1 MKILGILPYKGLMKT
16 VAEVLEQEPDISAD
30 LFVGDMYEGLKIF
43 KEHYQDDAYD
53 FVISRGRTAGLIEE
67 ATHIPVVY
75 IDISGYD
82 MVRLIRLLQTYTGKT
97 AVVGFSA
104 IIKSIYVLCDLLQY
118 EIDCFEINS
127 ENELFPMLS
136 SLQSQGYNFVAGDVI
151 TAKAAD
157 SIGLNHAM
165 ITSGRESV
173 SKALEQA
180 KKMYG
185 QLSYLREERNFYKK
199 LIANEAVRIDVF
211 DEEGN
216 IFFTNDHAEMFD
228 GIKAHSDI
236 QRYKDQI
243 DLKGHV
249 VFNLTMGDE
258 LWHVEGSL
266 IEGKEKR
273 YLLYGKRY
281 LSQRLKE
288 KNIIKLDN
296 DFGRNTMILSR
307 FESSNA
313 MMKRAIQTAQ
323 ANCENYK
330 PILIYGE
337 QGTGREDF
345 ALSVHREKQQ
355 KNKEFIQV
363 NCMALNCSESDEV
376 FDTLFSL
383 IDNKKSKIIFFNDID
398 HLNLS
403 TQLLLL
409 SFLHQAASIKRLKL
423 LASSEISLE
432 EMIQK
437 GILHSEMYTF
447 FSGIQIFLPPLR
459 NRKEDIRNL
468 SSLFITQFNSEYG
481 KEIVGFQE
489 EAYSLLETLPWHFNI
504 KELRNLVKEL
514 VLESNTLYISKDR
527 LGYLLKNQNRY
538 PAEKEKK
545 DTGLNLDQPLEDI
558 ERDIITILL
567 KRENHNQSK
576 VAKRLGISRSTLW
589 RKLKNDL

>member
-1 MKILGILPYKGLMKT
+1 
-16 VAEVLEQEPDISAD
+16 
-30 LFVGDMYEGLKIF
+30 
-43 KEHYQDDAYD
+43 
-53 FVISRGRTAGLIEE
+53 
-67 ATHIPVVY
+67 
-75 IDISGYD
+75 
-82 MVRLIRLLQTYTGKT
+82 
-97 AVVGFSA
+97 
-104 IIKSIYVLCDLLQY
+104 
-118 EIDCFEINS
+118 
-127 ENELFPMLS
+127 
-136 SLQSQGYNFVAGDVI
+136 
-151 TAKAAD
+151 
-157 SIGLNHAM
+157 
-165 ITSGRESV
+165 
-173 SKALEQA
+173 
-180 KKMYG
+180 MYG

-199 LIANEAVRIDVF
+199 LIANEAVRINVF

-216 IFFTNDHAEMFD
+216 IFFTNDNAEMFD

-249 VFNLTMGDE
+249 VFNLTMNDE

-266 IEGKEKR
+266 IEGKVKR
-273 YLLYGKRY
+273 YFLYGKRY

-296 DFGRNTMILSR
+296 DFGKNTMILSR

-313 MMKRAIQTAQ
+313 LMKRAIQTAQ

-345 ALSVHREKQQ
+345 ALSIHREKQQ

-383 IDNKKSKIIFFNDID
+383 IDNKKSKIIFFNGID
-398 HLNLS
+398 HMNLS
-403 TQLLLL
+403 VQLLLL
-409 SFLHQAASIKRLKL
+409 SFLHQASSIKRLKL

-432 EMIQK
+432 EMIRK

-538 PAEKEKK
+538 PEEKK
-545 DTGLNLDQPLEDI
+545 ETDTGLNLDQPLESI
-558 ERDIITILL
+558 ERDIITVLL
-567 KRENHNQSK
+567 QRENHNQSK
-576 VAKRLGISRSTLW
+576 VAKMLGISRSTLW

>member
-16 VAEVLEQEPDISAD
+16 VAEVIEQEPDITAD

-43 KEHYQDDAYD
+43 KEHYQDGDYD
-53 FVISRGRTAGLIEE
+53 FVLSRGRTAGLIEE
-67 ATHIPVVY
+67 STHIPVVY

-82 MVRLIRLLQTYTGKT
+82 MMRLIRLIQTYTGKT

-104 IIKSIYVLCDLLQY
+104 IVQSICALCDLLQY

-127 ENELFPMLS
+127 ESELFPMLA

-157 SIGLNHAM
+157 SVGLNHAM

-173 SKALEQA
+173 LKALEQA

-185 QLSYLREERNFYKK
+185 QMSYLREECNFYKR

-211 DEEGN
+211 DDDGN
-216 IFFTNDHAEMFD
+216 IFFTNDHAEMFK
-228 GIKAHSDI
+228 GIKEHSDI

-249 VFNLTMGDE
+249 VFNLTMNDE
-258 LWHVEGSL
+258 IWHVEGAL
-266 IEGKEKR
+266 IEGAVKR
-273 YLLYGKRY
+273 YFLYGKRY
-281 LSQRLKE
+281 LSARLKE
-288 KNIIKLDN
+288 KNIIKLEN

-307 FESSNA
+307 FESNNA
-313 MMKRAIQTAQ
+313 LMKRAVQTAQ

-345 ALSVHREKQQ
+345 AHAIHREKQQ

-363 NCMALNCSESDEV
+363 NGMALNGCETDEV
-376 FDTLFSL
+376 FETLFSL
-383 IDNKKSKIIFFNDID
+383 IENKKSKILFFNDID
-398 HLNLS
+398 HMEMP
-403 TQLLLL
+403 TQLMLL
-409 SFLHQAASIKRLKL
+409 SFLQQTASIKKLKL
-423 LASSEISLE
+423 LASAEISLE
-432 EMIQK
+432 EMVQK
-437 GILHSEMYTF
+437 GTLHAEMYPF
-447 FSGIQIFLPPLR
+447 FSGVQIFLPPLR
-459 NRKEDIRNL
+459 HRKEDIRNL
-468 SSLFITQFNSEYG
+468 CSLFITQFNSEYG

-489 EAYSLLETLPWHFNI
+489 EAYSLLETLPWRFNI

-514 VLESNTLYISKDR
+514 VLESNTLYITKDR
-527 LGYLLKNQNRY
+527 LEYLLKNHNGA
-538 PAEKEKK
+538 PEEEEKP
-545 DTGLNLDQPLEDI
+545 DTGINLDQSLEDI
-558 ERDIITILL
+558 EREIITVLL

-576 VAKRLGISRSTLW
+576 VAKMLGISRSTLW